1 MQISAARDIKSTT
14 LIVAVAVPLLSS
26 VETLCGWSPNAS
38 AAATSVSLGD
48 DVYAR
53 RVLADCDV
61 GVREVPAAFRR
72 SAWLVLLTEETN
84 LSRSIS
90 PRIRP
95 SRH

>member
-1 MQISAARDIKSTT
+1 MQISAARDIKSAT

-26 VETLCGWSPNAS
+26 VETLRGWSRNAS
-38 AAATSVSLGD
+38 RGVSPGD

-53 RVLADCDV
+53 RVLGDFDV
-61 GVREVPAAFRR
+61 GVREVLAAFRR

-90 PRIRP
+90 HRIRP